1 MTDITLFVGLDVH
14 KKTISVAM
22 VEVGGERD
30 GAVLRHDREHA
41 GCDPGL
47 CKKLSKDGQRL
58 HFCYEAGPCG
68 YGVQRQLTRLGHRC
82 DVVAPALI
90 PRKVGDK
97 VKTDRRDAM
106 MLAQTLRAGQLT
118 AVWVPDEAHEAMRD
132 LVRLRA
138 QAMRDLRK
146 TRQQLLS
153 FLLRHGLVSPYGH
166 WTKMHRRW
174 LGELIFA
181 HPAQHLAH
189 EEMLQRIERAE
200 ALCDRLK
207 RAILE
212 LVPQWSL
219 APVVQAIQAL
229 RGVSLIVAVGDRRR
243 GRLLQPVRQPAPVD
257 GLSRAEPVGAFERRH
272 DPARRHHQDRQCAGT
287 DLPGRSGLD
296 LSVSRASNADH
307 PRPPERVCRSRSAT
321 WPGRRRCGFR
331 RGIASWSPPASRHP
345 RWSWQSRENWS
356 ASSGRLPAWSSP
368 NSPDR
373 CTDERRLASKE
384 VTPRHCDIFGA
395 QCGRQDGEVGEP
407 SIRVGAGSRAD
418 ARSLDRGS
426 PATNLGHAVPTR
438 G

>member
-1 MTDITLFVGLDVH
+1 MTDLTLFVGMDVH

-22 VEVGGERD
+22 AEASAGTEVRFYGTIANTPDTIR
-30 GAVLRHDREHA
+30 
-41 GCDPGL
+41 GL
-47 CKKLSKDGQRL
+47 CKKLTKDGRQL

-106 MLAQTLRAGQLT
+106 ILAQTLRAGQLT

-153 FLLRHGLVSPYGH
+153 FLLRHGLISPYGH

-174 LGELIFA
+174 LGELTFA

-207 RAILE
+207 GAILD
-212 LVPQWSL
+212 LVLQWTL
-219 APVVQAIQAL
+219 APVVQALQAL
-229 RGVSLIVAVGDRRR
+229 RGVSLIGCFGDRRR
-243 GRLLQPVRQPAPVD
+243 SRLLQPVRQPTPVD
-257 GLSRAEPVGAFERRH
+257 GLSRAEPVGAFEWRH
-272 DPARRHHQDRQCAGT
+272 DPARRHHKDRQYVGP

-296 LSVSRASNADH
+296 LPLSGSGNADH
-307 PRPPERVCRSRSAT
+307 PGSAEE
-321 WPGRRRCGFR
+321 F
-331 RGIASWSPPASRHP
+331 A
-345 RWSWQSRENWS
+345 
-356 ASSGRLPAWSSP
+356 
-368 NSPDR
+368 
-373 CTDERRLASKE
+373 
-384 VTPRHCDIFGA
+384 GA
-395 QCGRQDGEVGEP
+395 NP
-407 SIRVGAGSRAD
+407 
-418 ARSLDRGS
+418 
-426 PATNLGHAVPTR
+426 
-438 G
+438 

>member
-1 MTDITLFVGLDVH
+1 MPC
-14 KKTISVAM
+14 
-22 VEVGGERD
+22 
-30 GAVLRHDREHA
+30 A
-41 GCDPGL
+41 GFARSCRRTGRL
-47 CKKLSKDGQRL
+47 L

-174 LGELIFA
+174 LGELVFA

-207 RAILE
+207 EAILD

-229 RGVSLIVAVGDRRR
+229 RGVSLIVAAVIVAEVGCFSRFDNPRQLMAYLGLNPSEHSSGATIRR
-243 GRLLQPVRQPAPVD
+243 GAITKTGNALARTCLVEAAWTYR
-257 GLSRAEPVGAFERRH
+257 F
-272 DPARRHHQDRQCAGT
+272 PARVTQIIRDRLNGFAGADPQRRLEGAGAT
-287 DLPGRSGLD
+287 FGA
-296 LSVSRASNADH
+296 VSQA
-307 PRPPERVCRSRSAT
+307 
-321 WPGRRRCGFR
+321 GRRRQAGTQGG
-331 RGIASWSPPASRHP
+331 RGNRART
-345 RWSWQSRENWS
+345 
-356 ASSGRLPAWSSP
+356 GRLHLGDCPHGRTQIRLIAAL
-368 NSPDR
+368 
-373 CTDERRLASKE
+373 TETGLASKE

-426 PATNLGHAVPTR
+426 PATNLGHAVANPRIRARSTVVHASCR
-438 G
+438 PHWALI

>member
-1 MTDITLFVGLDVH
+1 MTDLTLFIGLDVH
-14 KKTISVAM
+14 KKTISVAI
-22 VEVGGERD
+22 VEGSA
-30 GAVLRHDREHA
+30 GAAVRFYGTIANTPDSLRT
-41 GCDPGL
+41 L
-47 CKKLSKDGQRL
+47 CRKLSRSGQQL

-138 QAMRDLRK
+138 QAIRDLRK

-166 WTKMHRRW
+166 WTKMRRRW
-174 LGELIFA
+174 LGELVFA

-207 RAILE
+207 AAIIE

-219 APVVQAIQAL
+219 APVVEAIQAL
-229 RGVSLIVAVGDRRR
+229 RGVSLIVASVIVAEVGNFGRFDSPRQLMAYLGLNPSEHSSGATIRR
-243 GRLLQPVRQPAPVD
+243 GAITKTGNALARTCLVEAAWTYR
-257 GLSRAEPVGAFERRH
+257 F
-272 DPARRHHQDRQCAGT
+272 PARVTQIIRNRLQKLPEPIRNVAWKAQVRLSARYRKLAAAGKPT
-287 DLPGRSGLD
+287 PKVTVAIAREL
-296 LSVSRASNADH
+296 V
-307 PRPPERVCRSRSAT
+307 
-321 WPGRRRCGFR
+321 GFIWA
-331 RGIASWSPPASRHP
+331 IARM
-345 RWSWQSRENWS
+345 
-356 ASSGRLPAWSSP
+356 
-368 NSPDR
+368 
-373 CTDERRLASKE
+373 
-384 VTPRHCDIFGA
+384 V
-395 QCGRQDGEVGEP
+395 EP
-407 SIRVGAGSRAD
+407 KFA
-418 ARSLDRGS
+418 
-426 PATNLGHAVPTR
+426 
-438 G
+438 

>member
-1 MTDITLFVGLDVH
+1 MTDVTLFVGLDVH

-22 VEVGGERD
+22 VEGSA
-30 GAVLRHDREHA
+30 GAVVRFYGTVTNTPDSLRT
-41 GCDPGL
+41 L
-47 CKKLSKDGQRL
+47 CRKLSQSEQQL

-68 YGVQRQLTRLGHRC
+68 YGVQRQLTRLGHHC

-174 LGELIFA
+174 LGELVFA

-207 RAILE
+207 AAIIE

-219 APVVQAIQAL
+219 APVVEAIQAL
-229 RGVSLIVAVGDRRR
+229 RGVSLIVASVIVAEVGCFARFDNPRQLMAFLGLNHRSIEW
-243 GRLLQPVRQPAPVD
+243 VR
-257 GLSRAEPVGAFERRH
+257 
-272 DPARRHHQDRQCAGT
+272 
-287 DLPGRSGLD
+287 RSGEELRYTRR
-296 LSVSRASNADH
+296 LGFLRKRSN
-307 PRPPERVCRSRSAT
+307 RRERIYVFGAWTVPSPKWT
-321 WPGRRRCGFR
+321 GRKSY
-331 RGIASWSPPASRHP
+331 A
-345 RWSWQSRENWS
+345 S
-356 ASSGRLPAWSSP
+356 ASISSTTRSSLRP
-368 NSPDR
+368 YAPYAGFYRRQITDR
-373 CTDERRLASKE
+373 E
-384 VTPRHCDIFGA
+384 G
-395 QCGRQDGEVGEP
+395 
-407 SIRVGAGSRAD
+407 
-418 ARSLDRGS
+418 
-426 PATNLGHAVPTR
+426 
-438 G
+438 